1 MRTPLQHSLS
11 VLLAIAALWCGRIQ
25 AQNGPKIATMD
36 LKRVFDNYWKTK
48 QADATLKERAM
59 DFEKAKKGII
69 EDYQKSNEDYKKL
82 IESAN
87 DVAVSSEEKEKR
99 KTAAE
104 KKLIEIK
111 DIEDSLR
118 KFNESSKTTLMDQQI
133 RMRDK
138 ILVDIKEI
146 IASSAKAGS
155 YAFVVDTA
163 AESANRAPIFLF
175 WDGKTDITEMVLSEL
190 NRAAPAQRESAE
202 KTDEKDP
209 KKEKEKP
216 ENKK

>member
-1 MRTPLQHSLS
+1 MRPSLHHSFSLF
-11 VLLAIAALWCGRIQ
+11 LAIAALGCGQIQ

-48 QADATLKERAM
+48 QADGTLKERAA
-59 DFEKAKKGII
+59 DFEKARGGII
-69 EDYQKSNEDYKKL
+69 EDYKKSSEEYKKL

-87 DVAVSSEEKEKR
+87 DVAVSSEEKDKR

-111 DIEDSLR
+111 DIEESLKKFSDSSR
-118 KFNESSKTTLMDQQI
+118 TTLMDQQL

-138 ILVDIKEI
+138 LLVEIKDV
-146 IASSAKAGS
+146 IASTAKAGS

-163 AESANRAPIFLF
+163 AESYNRAPVFLF

-190 NRAAPAQRESAE
+190 NRTAPAQRDAAE
-202 KTDEKDP
+202 KTDDKDP
-209 KKEKEKP
+209 KKEKP